1 VSTQRTILI
10 TAGLML
16 SLFLASMEST
26 VVSTGMPT
34 IVSQLGGLES
44 YSWVF
49 TAFMLASTTTVPL
62 YGKLSDLFGRR
73 PVFVAAMAI
82 FLIGSALCGLAT
94 TMPQLIA
101 FRTVQGIGAGGLL
114 PLVFI
119 IIGDLFSLEQRARLQ
134 GLFSGV
140 WGISSITGPLL
151 GGFIVDQASWQWIF
165 WINIIPGLA
174 ATAIVW
180 FAWIDRARA
189 HDAPKRS
196 IDYAGALLLTAGAVA
211 LLMSLTDLGASWA
224 LPTLAG
230 ALALFGALVWVER
243 RASDPVLPIGLFRDR
258 MFLVAC
264 GHGILAGCAV
274 FGGATF
280 VPLYVQGVLGTSAT
294 EAGAALMPMLLA
306 WVFSSIPGTRLLLRL
321 GYHTIA
327 LAGMVALV
335 IGAFPLMFLDTQTNR
350 LLLMASLGLMG
361 FGMGFSIP
369 AFLIAVQSTVERSK
383 LGTATSTLQFS
394 RSIGGA
400 FGIGIMGAI
409 LSAIVVTNLVAA
421 GLDASTSLN
430 SLIDSPG
437 SDSAVQ
443 AMLRDALSAG
453 IRGVFIVGFIA
464 SVLGLLVTLLAPRGR
479 IAQMSAERERREG
492 VAHPATEHG
501 S

>member
-140 WGISSITGPLL
+140 WGISSIAGPLL

-165 WINIIPGLA
+165 WINIFPGLA

-180 FAWIDRARA
+180 FAWIDRPRA
-189 HDAPKRS
+189 HDAPPRS

-230 ALALFGALVWVER
+230 ALALFGALVWVEH

-306 WVFSSIPGTRLLLRL
+306 WVFSSILGTRLLLRL

-437 SDSAVQ
+437 SDPAVQ

-464 SVLGLLVTLLAPRGR
+464 SALGLLVTLLAPRGR